1 MPNWTDEQK
10 EAIYVRD
17 TNVIVSAGAGSGK
30 TAVLTE
36 RVYQMILE
44 GYGLDEIVV
53 LTFTNAAAFEM
64 RERIRG
70 KLLKD
75 PLLKEKAQEVDTSYI
90 MTFDAFALALV
101 KKYHYLLDLDQKIS
115 ITDDSI
121 VQIQRMKEIDAIL
134 KEYYLH
140 PTVEFE
146 NYMHRFALRD
156 DRDFKRFL
164 LKIDANADLEID
176 RDSFLAHYEEE
187 HFALEK
193 IEKDLN
199 TLVTETKKRLEE
211 IILKSREM
219 EDLDDQR
226 NIEDSL
232 TPFLTLDDYQSTYE
246 RMYGYNFPR
255 RPARK
260 DAPPLSEEEEK
271 YRDALKKIAHELRD
285 MFKMLG
291 DKNTAISRYL
301 STKTD
306 VHLCLDMVNELHER
320 MVAFKKAHHIFT
332 FSDIAKLA
340 LSLLDHP
347 LVIEELKNKI
357 RAVMVDEYQDTS
369 DIQDAFLMK
378 LSHNNLYMVGDI
390 KQSIYRF
397 RNANCNL
404 FMDKYL
410 RYAQNNGGKKIDL
423 NQNFRSRKE
432 VIEDINLMFSNIMF
446 LDYGG
451 ANYKQDHIILFGNK
465 SYVEEGK
472 TEEDYHLDV
481 FTYYPDQKGRK
492 EDEVR
497 LIAEDIV
504 KKVHTYP
511 IFDKGSKEFHKAE
524 YRDFAILMDRKTD
537 FDRYQKIFEE
547 YHIPIRVE
555 KDDNLI
561 ASYPIT
567 TLQSLLKV
575 YYAIL
580 KQKFDATFEHAYCSL
595 YRSFIYCGSDLELE
609 EIVKNKDYKNTELFI
624 KVQALVN
631 ELHSH
636 SLAYQVR
643 HLIDAFDFE
652 NRLISI
658 GDIEK
663 GRKQIEHVYD
673 TISTMEEME
682 YTLEDFI
689 TYLAEIHDLGIQL
702 TSSYEDDGS
711 DSVRLLSIHKS
722 KGLEFPIVYYS
733 GLSNDFN
740 LQDLKGLFLS
750 SLKYGILVPVVDER
764 APDTFYHYLARMSEI
779 NEELSE
785 KIRLFY
791 VAATR
796 AKEKMIY
803 LYNLDKKDH
812 YFLSNSKSLL
822 DLFMR
827 SEVPSEHFHFKEIVG
842 PIATQIDEEEK
853 NESLSQIEIRSIDI
867 PQVVRTSK
875 RASLTAIDVEEST
888 LAYGEN
894 LHFIFEMLDFH
905 HLSLDFIRDPKEKHY
920 VQQFLASS
928 LYQDH
933 QHEKFYHEYA
943 YFDEETQ
950 KEGIIDLLFI
960 GEKEATVIDFKT
972 SVIDPI
978 KYKDQLA
985 TYQKYVERT
994 FHLPVRCYLY
1004 SIMKGEF
1011 IEL

>member
-1 MPNWTDEQK
+1 MPKWTSEQL

-36 RVYQMILE
+36 RVYQMIVE
-44 GYGLDEIVV
+44 GYRLDEIVV

-75 PLLKEKAQEVDTSYI
+75 PNLKEKAQEVDTSYI

-101 KKYHYLLDLDQKIS
+101 KKYHYLLDLDQRIS

-121 VQIQRMKEIDAIL
+121 VQIQRRKELNKIL
-134 KEYYLH
+134 QDLYRN
-140 PTVEFE
+140 PTPEFLS
-146 NYMHRFALRD
+146 YMRRFALRD
-156 DRDFKRFL
+156 DREFQRFL
-164 LKIDANADLEID
+164 LKIDANADLAID
-176 RDSFLAHYEEE
+176 REDYLSNYEKRHYS
-187 HFALEK
+187 LDRV
-193 IEKDLN
+193 INDLN
-199 TLVTETKKRLEE
+199 TLMKETQKRIEE
-211 IILKSREM
+211 IIIKSREI
-219 EDLDDQR
+219 EDVDDQK
-226 NIEDSL
+226 NIEGSL
-232 TPFLTLDDYQSTYE
+232 SPFLTIAEYSSFYAL
-246 RMYGYNFPR
+246 MYGYQFPR
-255 RPARK
+255 VPSRK
-260 DAPPLSEEEEK
+260 GLPPLSEEEK
-271 YRDALKKIAHELRD
+271 NYRDALKKMAHELRD
-285 MFKMLG
+285 MIKTIG
-291 DKNTAISRYL
+291 DKDVAVSRYL
-301 STKTD
+301 STQND
-306 VHLCLDMVNELHER
+306 VHFCLEIVSLLHER
-320 MVAFKKAHHIFT
+320 MEEFKKVHHIYT

-340 LSLLDHP
+340 LSLLDQD
-347 LVIEELKNKI
+347 LVQQELKSKI

-410 RYAQNNGGKKIDL
+410 RYARNEGGKKIDL

-432 VIEDINLMFSNIMF
+432 VIEDINQMFSRIMF

-451 ANYKQDHIILFGNK
+451 ANYKQDHIILFGNQ
-465 SYVEEGK
+465 SYVKEGK
-472 TEEDYHLDV
+472 TKENYHMEVLGYAKETEEKD
-481 FTYYPDQKGRK
+481 
-492 EDEVR
+492 EEVR
-497 LIAEDIV
+497 LIAEDIL
-504 KKVHTYP
+504 KKVQNYP
-511 IFDKGSKEFHKAE
+511 IFDKSTGLFHQAT

-547 YHIPIRVE
+547 YHIPIRIE

-567 TLQSLLKV
+567 ALESLLKV
-575 YYAIL
+575 YYAII
-580 KQKFDATFEHAYCSL
+580 KNQFDSVFQHAFCSL
-595 YRSFIYCGSDLELE
+595 YRSFIYGGSDLELE
-609 EIVKNKDYKNTELFI
+609 QIVLNRSFYDTELYQKI
-624 KVQALVN
+624 Y
-631 ELHSH
+631 ELSQELQTH
-636 SLAYQVR
+636 SLSYQVR
-643 HLIDAFDFE
+643 NLIDAFDFE

-663 GRKQIEHVYD
+663 GRKQIEHVYE

-689 TYLAEIHDLGIQL
+689 TYLSEIHELGIVL

-722 KGLEFPIVYYS
+722 KGLEFPVVYYS

-750 SLKYGILVPVVDER
+750 SLKYGILVPVIDEN
-764 APDTFYHYLARMSEI
+764 APDTFYHYLARMDETK
-779 NEELSE
+779 EELSE

-803 LYNLDKKDH
+803 IMNIKKKDP
-812 YFLSNSKSLL
+812 YFLSSSHSLL
-822 DLFMR
+822 HLLLRTDF
-827 SEVPSEHFHFKEIVG
+827 PHDAFIFKEAEG
-842 PIATQIDEEEK
+842 PKEREINHEDE
-853 NESLSQIEIRSIDI
+853 NEFMPPIEIRSLEI
-867 PQVVRTSK
+867 PTKIKTAK
-875 RASLTAIDVEEST
+875 RASLEAKGVDPSL

-894 LHFIFEMLDFH
+894 LHFIFELLDFH
-905 HLSLDFIRDPKEKHY
+905 HPSLDFIQDEKEKRY
-920 VQQFLASS
+920 VEKFLHSP
-928 LYQDH
+928 LYKAH
-933 QHEKFYHEYA
+933 RNEKFYHEYA

-960 GEKEATVIDFKT
+960 GEKEATIIDFKT
-972 SVIDPI
+972 SEIDKE
-978 KYKDQLA
+978 KYQDQLS
-985 TYQKYVERT
+985 TYKRYVERV

-1004 SIMKGEF
+1004 SMIKGEF